1 MHINNTGRRHDVED
15 TGLMYYRRRFY
26 SPELGRFISRDPLKY
41 VDGMSMYRAYFV
53 VDGLDPSGMSTD
65 QSYDWTDAEEIG
77 KQILGMGAEAVLGIM
92 FPKMGAAWAVA
103 KAALAIEA
111 IYYFGKCMENRG
123 KTLQT
128 IQDNMEKL
136 GCTQFCKGI
145 KKKSCEVLQEM
156 ANEQKGIGDC
166 GNNLAIALGL
176 SLDVVTAG
184 YFSMVGYAK

>member
-1 MHINNTGRRHDVED
+1 
-15 TGLMYYRRRFY
+15 
-26 SPELGRFISRDPLKY
+26 
-41 VDGMSMYRAYFV
+41 
-53 VDGLDPSGMSTD
+53 
-65 QSYDWTDAEEIG
+65 
-77 KQILGMGAEAVLGIM
+77 
-92 FPKMGAAWAVA
+92 
-103 KAALAIEA
+103 
-111 IYYFGKCMENRG
+111 MENRG